1 MCDERE
7 RLIGYVYDECDDDAR
22 RVIETHLVE
31 CATCREEIAGL
42 RGVRQDLL
50 AWELPEHISAWR
62 PFVPRPAPWWREV
75 PAWAMATAAS
85 LVFLLGAAG
94 GVVTHAFMSPAERV
108 ASAQADARAV
118 QAPPLA
124 DAPDVS
130 PAQLSE
136 MEQRIVNMM
145 RTELNQRV
153 RLASTRGT
161 RTDTVAASSIGLTP
175 EQIADLINDSESRQL
190 RFATGVHNALVTSN
204 AKANSE
210 INGLRRQVQEL
221 RDLVLTQAGR

>member
-108 ASAQADARAV
+108 ASAQAAARAV
-118 QAPPLA
+118 QAPLPSGG
-124 DAPDVS
+124 PDVS
-130 PAQLSE
+130 PAQLNE

-153 RLASTRGT
+153 RLVPRGT
-161 RTDTVAASSIGLTP
+161 RSDAVVASSIGLTP

-190 RFATGVHNALVTSN
+190 GFATGLNNELARLKNRSD
-204 AKANSE
+204 SE
-210 INGLRRQVQEL
+210 INGLKKQVQEL
-221 RDLVLTQAGR
+221 RDLVQAQGGR